1 MTAGAG
7 ARLDRLEAALRG
19 RLADADAAPFLGHH
33 PFPPEASE
41 ALRARLVTGEF
52 LEALRGLFWKWPAL
66 TACWIARHV
75 RERYGEEDD
84 QRFWPLLGALFG
96 REVHTDDRAI
106 VAKNFT
112 WACGKLD
119 LARSSDGSHVDR
131 IVVQAGAPTHQLD
144 MFVRRCLEAE
154 RVEGLPDPEDEPGF
168 QRFAAAVAERL
179 RPNNPRLARVLE
191 ADPTG
196 WYLRRWIALRLDL
209 DDPTDP
215 DFSAALRAALE
226 KVPERT
232 AALAVPRLVWGE
244 GGLAVRLP
252 RLAEGR
258 IVLEAGGSVLQ
269 LDGPREEER
278 VSLAELG
285 VRRAL
290 SAGLRW
296 RIEAKGSSRGGSLPL
311 PAADGSELAIFAL
324 PGGTLVE
331 RAAFASPPPRREL
344 APGPLV
350 VVAAGRFTGPD
361 GPAEALDDGLF
372 VAEIELGR
380 EPSTL
385 RRGALAVELAPR
397 ARPRIVPSAAPALVA
412 LGGETI
418 HAGPDLEV
426 HVEHPA
432 HEGVNGYELRVE
444 VDAVEQGR
452 LPLHFDAGAATAD
465 LAPVLKT
472 VPARLLRCRLGLVRK
487 GERRALARASLLVW
501 NHLEAVEDGRFRG
514 PPPENLDRR
523 ESRPVVVDAAGVA
536 LARDQRYLEAV
547 LVFALGEG
555 RLELRLPAPDPVALV
570 ERREP
575 GGRPLV
581 QLLEPTEPIV
591 VQPGDP
597 RMLEIRCPDPA
608 AELRL
613 GSRWI
618 RGAFRRGPAFR
629 CALLAAGEHCRT
641 AEPTL
646 AVRLASG
653 TELPLGRLTVATEAL
668 EWRAL
673 REPVDGPV
681 EALAFRLREPV
692 GLSWLGAEDLVS
704 GRRAELELAPDGLD
718 RTEPATGLVARLRQ
732 DSGREPY
739 AFRLELPRSSLPD
752 GLWLLRLEV
761 SESDA
766 PSDRRR
772 RAPSNPRGDAF
783 GWLIEHSAERLARAD
798 LESALGIAGTAA
810 LFARTHRAL
819 LRCWALQAWQDAG
832 VLGVERWW
840 RRAALVIDG
849 HPGRPRLIAAL
860 LPLACEDPP
869 LDAAPSWLPIL
880 GFWHVFPDHLA
891 LAARHFAELASVPK
905 ESARWLAA
913 AAEIAAVGGLARA
926 LFAGLQVAPAFLG
939 CFANLSRA
947 NETRGEVELRGF
959 DLAAW
964 TRLLREAA
972 GSGGSRGGT
981 SPVLDPGDFAD
992 ALRAFRRRWDLVK
1005 ASDGFEHH
1013 RPTAMTVL
1021 TGARRWMDRQGFRW
1035 LRERVPE
1042 LRGEFAGELELGGA
1056 GGDALQAALPGAI
1069 GAVALACR
1077 LDSRRS
1083 GSLQALLAALAEQ
1096 TSDRRRALDGL
1107 QFLWGLA
1114 RELFAFWLLF
1124 WEVLLITGDRRA

>member
-1 MTAGAG
+1 
-7 ARLDRLEAALRG
+7 LEAELRG
-19 RLADADAAPFLGHH
+19 RLADANAAPFLGHH

-41 ALRARLVTGEF
+41 ALPARLVRGEF
-52 LEALRGLFWKWPAL
+52 LKALRGLFWKWPAL
-66 TACWIARHV
+66 TACWIARTV

-84 QRFWPLLGALFG
+84 QRFWPLLAELFG
-96 REVHTDDRAI
+96 REVHADERAM
-106 VAKNFT
+106 VAKNFA

-119 LARSSDGSHVDR
+119 LARSSEGSHVDR

-154 RVEGLPDPEDEPGF
+154 RVEGLPDPEDETGF
-168 QRFAAAVAERL
+168 QRFVAAVAERL

-196 WYLRRWIALRLDL
+196 WYLRRWIALRLEL
-209 DDPTDP
+209 DDPADH

-226 KVPERT
+226 RVPERT
-232 AALAVPRLVWGE
+232 PALAVPRLVWGD

-258 IVLEAGGSVLQ
+258 ILLEVAGSALA

-285 VRRAL
+285 VRPAL

-296 RIEAKGSSRGGSLPL
+296 RIETKGSSRGGNLPL
-311 PAADGSELAIFAL
+311 PAADGSELAIFAP

-331 RAAFASPPPRREL
+331 RAAFTSPPTRRDL
-344 APGPLV
+344 PPGPLV

-361 GPAEALDDGLF
+361 GPAEPLDDGLF
-372 VAEIELGR
+372 VTEIGLGS
-380 EPSTL
+380 EPVTL
-385 RRGALAVELAPR
+385 RRGALAVELAPE
-397 ARPRIVPSAAPALVA
+397 ARPRIVPTVLPAFVA
-412 LGGETI
+412 LGGEVV
-418 HAGPDLEV
+418 HAGPELEV
-426 HVEHPA
+426 RVEHPS
-432 HEGVNGYELRVE
+432 HDGVESYVLRVE
-444 VDAVEQGR
+444 VDAVEQGWV
-452 LPLHFDAGAATAD
+452 PLHFEEGAATTD
-465 LAPVLKT
+465 LAPVLRT
-472 VPARLLRCRLGLVRK
+472 LPARLLRCRLGLVRK
-487 GERRALARASLLVW
+487 GERRALARARLLVW
-501 NHLEAVEDGRFRG
+501 NHLEAVDNGRFRG

-536 LARDQRYLEAV
+536 LVRDQRYLDAV
-547 LVFALGEG
+547 LVFTVGEE
-555 RLELRLPAPDPVALV
+555 RLELRLPARDPVALV

-575 GGRPLV
+575 GGHLLV
-581 QLLEPTEPIV
+581 QLLEPAEPIV

-613 GSRWI
+613 GSRLI
-618 RGAFRRGPAFR
+618 HGAFRHSPAFR
-629 CALLAAGEHCRT
+629 CALLAAAEHCRT
-641 AEPTL
+641 AEPVL
-646 AVRLASG
+646 AVRLSSG
-653 TELPLGRLTVATEAL
+653 IELPLGRLTVATEAL

-673 REPVDGPV
+673 REPLGGPV

-692 GLSWLGAEDLVS
+692 GALWLDAEELFA

-718 RTEPATGLVARLRQ
+718 RTEPGTGLVARLHQ
-732 DSGREPY
+732 DPGREPY
-739 AFRLELPRSSLPD
+739 AYRLELPRKDLPG
-752 GLWLLRLEV
+752 GLWLLRFEV

-766 PSDRRR
+766 PADRRR

-798 LESALGIAGTAA
+798 LEGALGIAGTAA

-819 LRCWALQAWQDAG
+819 LRCWALPAWQNAG

-849 HPGRPRLIAAL
+849 HPGRRRLIAAL

-891 LAARHFAELASVPK
+891 LPAQHFAELAS
-905 ESARWLAA
+905 ARSEPARRLAA
-913 AAEIAAVGGLARA
+913 TAEIATAGGLARA
-926 LFAGLQVAPAFLG
+926 LYAGHHVAPAFLG
-939 CFANLSRA
+939 CFANLARA
-947 NETRGEVELRGF
+947 STARGAVELRGF
-959 DLAAW
+959 DFNAW
-964 TRLLREAA
+964 TRHLREAVSSP
-972 GSGGSRGGT
+972 GPRRGT
-981 SPVLDPGDFAD
+981 SSALDPSDFAE
-992 ALRAFRRRWDLVK
+992 ALQACRQRWDLVK
-1005 ASDGFEHH
+1005 GSGGFERH

-1021 TGARRWMDRQGFRW
+1021 TAARRWLERHGVRW
-1035 LRERVPE
+1035 LRERVPQ
-1042 LRGEFAGELELGGA
+1042 LRGEFSAELDLERR
-1056 GGDALQAALPGAI
+1056 GGDALQAELPGAI
-1069 GAVALACR
+1069 AAVALACR
-1077 LDSRRS
+1077 LEPRRT
-1083 GSLQALLAALAEQ
+1083 GSLDTLLASLAEQ
-1096 TSDRRRALDGL
+1096 TADRRPALDGL